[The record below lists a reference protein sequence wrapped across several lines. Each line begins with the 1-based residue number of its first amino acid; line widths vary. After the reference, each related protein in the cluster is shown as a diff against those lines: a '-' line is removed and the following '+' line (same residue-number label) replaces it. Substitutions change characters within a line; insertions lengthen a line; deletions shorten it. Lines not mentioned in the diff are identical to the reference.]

1 MKKRNPT
8 VQPERIESKPSPQIQ
23 PLGSFKNLTTQG
35 APYQWVADQGQRE
48 LA

>member
-1 MKKRNPT
+1 MKECNPT
-8 VQPERIESKPSPQIQ
+8 VQPERIEANHSPRMQ

-35 APYQWVADQGQRE
+35 APEQWVADQGQRE